1 MEGDIVKMKLLK
13 IIKYIKNFLLDSLR
27 ELVQIIFL
35 AICIIFPSFV
45 NLAEIIRTILGGAD
59 PTIENA
65 KYYYL
70 MISGNWT
77 MGSIIAL
84 YVLLYIIRKSNKE
97 KILNKGNIY
106 HDKPYWWYWFC
117 SKVLG
122 YEKCNLI
129 LVPIHTQYKLVLR
142 DTFEEYPFNE
152 STFPKKEC
160 EIEVNRNLN
169 KENSSL
175 KKINLIIQD
184 TYPIYDEQIPLN
196 LRAYNSISIKRQSN
210 RLGERVYSK
219 DFIDIITEE
228 IRNLSDDITLN
239 IFSTTNPKNTYEII
253 RNSIMLAERGNIKHV
268 NVFQQN
274 NEKEREFNSRPHKII

>member
-1 MEGDIVKMKLLK
+1 MKLLK
-13 IIKYIKNFLLDSLR
+13 ITKYVKNFVLDSLR

-35 AICIIFPSFV
+35 FICIVFPSFV
-45 NLAEIIRTILGGAD
+45 NLAEIIRTILGGAT

-77 MGSIIAL
+77 IGSIIAL
-84 YVLLYIIRKSNKE
+84 YVLLHIIRKSNKE

-106 HDKPYWWYWFC
+106 HNKPYWWYWFC

-142 DTFEEYPFNE
+142 DTFEEYPFDK
-152 STFPKKEC
+152 STFPQQKY
-160 EIEVNRNLN
+160 EIEVNRNLS
-169 KENSSL
+169 KENFSS
-175 KKINLIIQD
+175 KEINFIIQD
-184 TYPIYDEQIPLN
+184 TYPIYEKQIPLN
-196 LRAYNSISIKRQSN
+196 LREHNSISIKRHSN
-210 RLGERVYSK
+210 RFGERIYSK
-219 DFIDIITEE
+219 ELIDTITEE
-228 IRNLSDDITLN
+228 IRSLNDGMTLN

-253 RNSIMLAERGNIKHV
+253 KNSIMLAERGNIKHI

-274 NEKEREFNSRPHKII
+274 NEGEREFNNKSHKVI

>member
-1 MEGDIVKMKLLK
+1 MKLLK

-35 AICIIFPSFV
+35 IICIIFPSFV

-106 HDKPYWWYWFC
+106 HNKPYWWYWFC

>member
-1 MEGDIVKMKLLK
+1 MKLLK
-13 IIKYIKNFLLDSLR
+13 ITKYVKNFVLDSLR

-35 AICIIFPSFV
+35 FICIVFPSFV
-45 NLAEIIRTILGGAD
+45 NLAEIIRTILGEAA

-77 MGSIIAL
+77 MGGIIAL
-84 YVLLYIIRKSNKE
+84 YVLLHIIRKSNKE

-106 HDKPYWWYWFC
+106 HNKPYWWYWFC

-142 DTFEEYPFNE
+142 DTFEEYPFDK
-152 STFPKKEC
+152 STFPQQKY
-160 EIEVNRNLN
+160 EIEVNRNLS
-169 KENSSL
+169 KENFSS
-175 KKINLIIQD
+175 KEINFIIQD
-184 TYPIYDEQIPLN
+184 TYPIYEKQIPLN
-196 LRAYNSISIKRQSN
+196 LREHNSISIKRHSN
-210 RLGERVYSK
+210 RFGERIYSK
-219 DFIDIITEE
+219 ELIDTITEE
-228 IRNLSDDITLN
+228 IRSLNDGMTLN

-253 RNSIMLAERGNIKHV
+253 KNSIMLAERGNIKHI

-274 NEKEREFNSRPHKII
+274 NEGEREFNNKSHKVI

>member
-1 MEGDIVKMKLLK
+1 MKLLK

-35 AICIIFPSFV
+35 IICIIFPSFV

>member
-1 MEGDIVKMKLLK
+1 MKLLK
-13 IIKYIKNFLLDSLR
+13 ITKYVKNFVLDSLR

-35 AICIIFPSFV
+35 FICIVFPSFV
-45 NLAEIIRTILGGAD
+45 NLAEIIRTILGGAA

-77 MGSIIAL
+77 MGGIIAL
-84 YVLLYIIRKSNKE
+84 YVLLHIIRKSNKE

-106 HDKPYWWYWFC
+106 HNKSYWWYWFC

-142 DTFEEYPFNE
+142 DTFEEYPFDK
-152 STFPKKEC
+152 STFPQQKC
-160 EIEVNRNLN
+160 QIEVNRNLR
-169 KENSSL
+169 KENFSS
-175 KKINLIIQD
+175 KEINFIIQD
-184 TYPIYDEQIPLN
+184 TYPIYEKQIPLN
-196 LRAYNSISIKRQSN
+196 LREHNSISIKRHSN
-210 RLGERVYSK
+210 RFGERIYSK
-219 DFIDIITEE
+219 ELIDTITEE
-228 IRNLSDDITLN
+228 IRSLNDGMTLN

-253 RNSIMLAERGNIKHV
+253 KNSIMLAERGNIKHI

-274 NEKEREFNSRPHKII
+274 NEGEREFNNKSHKVI

>member
-1 MEGDIVKMKLLK
+1 MKLLK
-13 IIKYIKNFLLDSLR
+13 ITKYIKNFALDSQR

-35 AICIIFPSFV
+35 FICVVFPSFV
-45 NLAEIIRTILGGAD
+45 NLAEIIRTILGGAT

-77 MGSIIAL
+77 IGSIIAL
-84 YVLLYIIRKSNKE
+84 YVLLHIIRKSNKE
-97 KILNKGNIY
+97 KILNKGNLY

-152 STFPKKEC
+152 STFPKQEC
-160 EIEVNRNLN
+160 KIEVNRNLR
-169 KENSSL
+169 KEKFSS
-175 KKINLIIQD
+175 KEINFIIQD
-184 TYPIYDEQIPLN
+184 TYPIYENQIPLN
-196 LRAYNSISIKRQSN
+196 LREHNSISIKRHSN
-210 RLGERVYSK
+210 RFGERIYSK
-219 DFIDIITEE
+219 ELIDTITEE
-228 IRNLSDDITLN
+228 IRSLNDGMTLN

-253 RNSIMLAERGNIKHV
+253 KNSIMLAERGNIKHV

-274 NEKEREFNSRPHKII
+274 NEGEREFNNKPHKVI

>member
-1 MEGDIVKMKLLK
+1 MKLLK
-13 IIKYIKNFLLDSLR
+13 ITKYVKNFVLDSLR

-35 AICIIFPSFV
+35 FICIVFPSFV

-106 HDKPYWWYWFC
+106 HNKPYWWYWFC

-142 DTFEEYPFNE
+142 DTFEEYPFDK
-152 STFPKKEC
+152 STFPQQKC
-160 EIEVNRNLN
+160 EIEINRNLS
-169 KENSSL
+169 KENFSS
-175 KKINLIIQD
+175 KEINFIIQD
-184 TYPIYDEQIPLN
+184 TYPIYENQIPLN
-196 LRAYNSISIKRQSN
+196 LREHNSISIKRHSN
-210 RLGERVYSK
+210 RFGERIYSK
-219 DFIDIITEE
+219 ELIDTITEE
-228 IRNLSDDITLN
+228 IRSLNDGMTLN

-253 RNSIMLAERGNIKHV
+253 KNSIMLAERGNIKHV

-274 NEKEREFNSRPHKII
+274 NEGEREFNNKPHKVI

>member
-1 MEGDIVKMKLLK
+1 MKLLK
-13 IIKYIKNFLLDSLR
+13 ITKYIKNFALDSQR

-35 AICIIFPSFV
+35 FICVVFPSFV
-45 NLAEIIRTILGGAD
+45 NLAEIIRTILGGAT

-77 MGSIIAL
+77 IGSIIAL
-84 YVLLYIIRKSNKE
+84 YVLLHIIRKSNKE
-97 KILNKGNIY
+97 KILNKGNLY

-152 STFPKKEC
+152 SKFPKQEC
-160 EIEVNRNLN
+160 KIEVNRNLR
-169 KENSSL
+169 KEKFSS
-175 KKINLIIQD
+175 KEINFIIQD
-184 TYPIYDEQIPLN
+184 TYPIYEKQIPLDF
-196 LRAYNSISIKRQSN
+196 RERNSISIKRYSN
-210 RLGERVYSK
+210 QFGERVYSK
-219 DFIDIITEE
+219 ELIDTITEE
-228 IRNLSDDITLN
+228 IRSLNDGMTLN

-253 RNSIMLAERGNIKHV
+253 KNSIMLAERGNIKHV
-268 NVFQQN
+268 NVFQQH
-274 NEKEREFNSRPHKII
+274 NEGEREFYNKPYKII